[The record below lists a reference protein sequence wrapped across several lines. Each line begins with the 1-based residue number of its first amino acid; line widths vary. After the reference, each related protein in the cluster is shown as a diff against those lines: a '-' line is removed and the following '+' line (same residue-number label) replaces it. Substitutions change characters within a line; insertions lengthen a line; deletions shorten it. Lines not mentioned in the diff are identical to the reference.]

1 MSMFMS
7 MFMYIVMY
15 MFMYMFMC
23 MIIYIYICLC
33 IAYVYAI
40 YIYMCVCVQY
50 VHMGDFGVSISNWS
64 FEGPHYWSSLGPSG
78 PTPTHPEAARYL
90 YVYLCNGICTD
101 MHTSAIKNIGMQG
114 TFSSP
119 KLHKRTFLSGP
130 ASISSSAVSC
140 PYGQLQPPS
149 ISSI

>member
-1 MSMFMS
+1 MHD
-7 MFMYIVMY
+7 YIYIYISIYIY
-15 MFMYMFMC
+15 MFMYRIC
-23 MIIYIYICLC
+23 VCNIYIY
-33 IAYVYAI
+33 
-40 YIYMCVCVQY
+40 VCVQY

-78 PTPTHPEAARYL
+78 PTPTHHEAARYL